1 MKTDRR
7 KFSKTISKIIPLGLM
22 TPVIPIATSCESNQ
36 IGPEKSLTIASPE
49 AHDELIAGESFT
61 LLWTSN
67 SVENIDIAYK
77 VDNASSWLTIEREY
91 PASTGSY
98 TFDVFR
104 NINGKVLTFRISD
117 ALDNS
122 FSNNGTPLKIIFKF
136 EINLDEYPQLKEDG
150 GLVEFDD
157 GSTDP
162 FVIQNIGSNNFRS
175 LSKVC
180 THQGCVIDL
189 QGNSG
194 FGCPCHGSQ
203 FNIDGTVTKGPA
215 ERDLDEIRL
224 EKVDDSN
231 LIAYV

>member
-7 KFSKTISKIIPLGLM
+7 KFSKTISKIIPIGLI

-36 IGPEKSLTIASPE
+36 IGPEKSLTIAPPE
-49 AHDELIAGESFT
+49 SHEELVAGEAFT
-61 LLWTSN
+61 LKWIS
-67 SVENIDIAYK
+67 SGVENIDIAYK
-77 VDNASSWLTIEREY
+77 VDNAASWLTIEREY
-91 PASTGSY
+91 PAAPGNY

-117 ALDNS
+117 AIDET
-122 FSNNGTPLKIIFKF
+122 FSNEGTPLKIIFKF
-136 EINLDEYPQLKEDG
+136 EINLDNYPQLKEDG
-150 GLVEFDD
+150 GIVEFDD

-162 FVIQNIGSNNFRS
+162 FVVQNTGGDSFRS

-194 FGCPCHGSQ
+194 FACPCHGSQ
-203 FNIDGTVTKGPA
+203 FNIDGSVTKGPA
-215 ERDLDEIRL
+215 ERNLDEIRL
-224 EKVDDSN
+224 EKVDDST